1 MTLYNSLEFFVQDST
16 ALTHTVRMA
25 WSWSYDISDEF
36 TQESE
41 QDLRSR
47 VAVKM
52 VEFSES
58 FSSNKF
64 CPTELCGGLV
74 IEVAASSNQVQLEFL
89 LEGIPCVAL
98 FVETC
103 RNISLPFNEVS
114 MFCFVF

>member
-1 MTLYNSLEFFVQDST
+1 
-16 ALTHTVRMA
+16 MA

-64 CPTELCGGLV
+64 CPTERCGGLM
-74 IEVAASSNQVQLEFL
+74 IEVAASTNQVQLEFL
-89 LEGIPCVAL
+89 LEGIPCVATL